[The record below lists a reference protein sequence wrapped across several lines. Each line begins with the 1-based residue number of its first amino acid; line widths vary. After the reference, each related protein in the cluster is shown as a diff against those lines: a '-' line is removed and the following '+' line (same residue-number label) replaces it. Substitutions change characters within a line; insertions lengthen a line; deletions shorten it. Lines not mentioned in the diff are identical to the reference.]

1 MNGFAALVRRELA
14 LSLAQASD
22 SAIVVLFFVIA
33 AVLFPFGIG
42 PEPNILARIAP
53 GIVLATA
60 LLAALLSFDRL
71 FNADYEDGSL
81 DLLML
86 LPMPPSA
93 VVLAKCLAHWLTTGL
108 PLLIAAPLVAAMLR
122 LDGAAYGVLMLAMAL
137 ATPTISLIGAL
148 GAAIMVGARRGGV
161 LLPLI
166 VLPLTVP
173 VLIFAAAAVDAAS
186 GGLSARPHLMLLAAL
201 LLFAAVLT
209 PVAASA
215 ALRQAME

>member
-1 MNGFAALVRRELA
+1 MSGFAALVRRELA

-86 LPMPPSA
+86 LPMPTSA

-108 PLLIAAPLVAAMLR
+108 PLLIAAPFVAAMLR
-122 LDGAAYGVLMLAMAL
+122 LDGAAYGVLMLALAL
-137 ATPTISLIGAL
+137 ATPTISLIGGL

-173 VLIFAAAAVDAAS
+173 VLIFAAAAVDATSA
-186 GGLSARPHLMLLAAL
+186 GLSARPHLMLLAAL
-201 LLFAAVLT
+201 LLFAMVLT
-209 PVAASA
+209 PVAAGA
-215 ALRQAME
+215 ALRQAVE

>member
-1 MNGFAALVRRELA
+1 VSGFAALVRRELA

-209 PVAASA
+209 PIAASA

>member
-1 MNGFAALVRRELA
+1 VSGFAALVRRELA
-14 LSLAQASD
+14 LSLAQAGD

-86 LPMPPSA
+86 LPMPPGA

-173 VLIFAAAAVDAAS
+173 VLIFSAAAVDAAS

-201 LLFAAVLT
+201 LLFAVVLT

-215 ALRQAME
+215 ALRQAVE

>member
-1 MNGFAALVRRELA
+1 MSGFAALVRRELA

-201 LLFAAVLT
+201 LLFAVVLT

-215 ALRQAME
+215 ALRQAVE

>member
-1 MNGFAALVRRELA
+1 VRGFAALVRRELA
-14 LSLAQASD
+14 LSLSQASD

-33 AVLFPFGIG
+33 AVLFPLGIG

-86 LPMPPSA
+86 LPMPVGA

-108 PLLIAAPLVAAMLR
+108 PLLIAAPFVAAMLR
-122 LDGAAYGVLMLAMAL
+122 LDGGAYGVLMLAMAL
-137 ATPTISLIGAL
+137 ATPAVSLIGGL
-148 GAAIMVGARRGGV
+148 GAAIMIGARRGGV

-173 VLIFAAAAVDAAS
+173 VLIFAAAAVDAVSA
-186 GGLSARPHLMLLAAL
+186 GLSARPHLMLRAAL
-201 LLFAAVLT
+201 LLFAVVLT
-209 PVAASA
+209 PVAAGA
-215 ALRQAME
+215 ALRQAVE

>member
-1 MNGFAALVRRELA
+1 MSGFGALIRRELA
-14 LSLAQASD
+14 LALAQASD

-33 AVLFPFGIG
+33 AVLFPLGIG

-81 DLLML
+81 ELLML
-86 LPMPPSA
+86 LPMPTGA
-93 VVLAKCLAHWLTTGL
+93 VVAAKCLAHWLTTGL

-122 LDGAAYGVLMLAMAL
+122 LDADAFGVLMIAMAL
-137 ATPTISLIGAL
+137 ATPTISLIGGM
-148 GAAIMVGARRGGV
+148 GAAVMVGARRGGV

-173 VLIFAAAAVDAAS
+173 VLIFAAAAVDGAGA
-186 GGLSARPHLMLLAAL
+186 GLTARPHLMLLAAL
-201 LLFAAVLT
+201 FLFAAVLT
-209 PVAASA
+209 PLAASA

>member
-1 MNGFAALVRRELA
+1 MSGFAALVRRELA

-209 PVAASA
+209 PIAASA